1 MTEKRFT
8 MCFKQNDINGWTM
21 SIVDWETK
29 EPFNYTT
36 YEVHSSSITDTRDEM
51 EDLCLLLNDLHDEN
65 QELKKKNKQLI
76 IDFMDFKMKLIEQLQ
91 IHYDYASE
99 QRQKNICNPFIAKS
113 YEIICCDVMELAEEM
128 GVDLE

>member
-1 MTEKRFT
+1 MTETKRFLI
-8 MCFKQNDINGWTM
+8 D
-21 SIVDWETK
+21 
-29 EPFNYTT
+29 
-36 YEVHSSSITDTRDEM
+36 DTGELIDLNNHKFIDYGDE
-51 EDLCLLLNDLHDEN
+51 CCKLLNDLYDEN

-99 QRQKNICNPFIAKS
+99 QRQKNICNPFISKS

>member
-1 MTEKRFT
+1 MTENKRFEIKPSA
-8 MCFKQNDINGWTM
+8 MYNNKYVIHD
-21 SIVDWETK
+21 SKK
-29 EPFNYTT
+29 EYTFPVLDSTLNY
-36 YEVHSSSITDTRDEM
+36 M
-51 EDLCLLLNDLHDEN
+51 FCKALNDLYDEN

-113 YEIICCDVMELAEEM
+113 YEIICCDVMELAEEI